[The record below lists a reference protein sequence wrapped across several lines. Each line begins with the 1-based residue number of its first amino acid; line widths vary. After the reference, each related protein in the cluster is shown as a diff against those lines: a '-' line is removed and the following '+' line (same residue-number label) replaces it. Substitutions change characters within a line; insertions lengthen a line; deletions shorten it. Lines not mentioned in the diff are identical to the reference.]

1 MKRIIILAFAAL
13 QFAAAEAQK
22 APIAPQASPK
32 TTQNGQGRHHG
43 QKNGQH
49 QNPEIRAARQAFFTE
64 KALPVMQAQH
74 KIMMGKLSAQD
85 IKFIESK
92 RQEQAQLKQK
102 MRLLRREMHKA
113 HKGGA
118 SPEAVQA
125 QFGEQLKAMRAEKEA
140 FYKTMESFV
149 SRNSNTLD
157 PIRAE
162 LKKVHE
168 EWRSE
173 RKELRQKL
181 ELNKPQNKEKGENKG
196 QNNPQR
202 HANKTARHEHRFI
215 DFILWDGKSNPM
227 PQRNSPEQRRAAKEI
242 TNPLHI
248 SSFPNP
254 AQGQT
259 TIRLQLPQAAKD
271 VSLRIIDTQ
280 GKTVFT
286 QNLKSLPAG
295 QQQIPVDISQLAA
308 GTYFYT
314 IIADGQTAAA
324 TMVVK

>member
-13 QFAAAEAQK
+13 QFVALEAQK
-22 APIAPQASPK
+22 APVAPQATPQK
-32 TTQNGQGRHHG
+32 TENSQGHGRHHG
-43 QKNGQH
+43 HRHGHHGRH
-49 QNPEIRAARQAFFTE
+49 QNPEMRAARQAFFAE

-74 KIMMGKLSAQD
+74 KIMMGQLSAQD

-92 RQEQAQLKQK
+92 RQEQAALNQK

-113 HKGGA
+113 HKNGA

-125 QFGEQLKAMRAEKEA
+125 QFGEQLKAVRSEKEA
-140 FYKTMESFV
+140 FYKTMEAFV
-149 SRNSNTLD
+149 SKNKTTLD
-157 PIRAE
+157 PIRDE

-168 EWRSE
+168 AWRAE
-173 RKELRQKL
+173 RKELQQKL
-181 ELNKPQNKEKGENKG
+181 NPQANPQAKA
-196 QNNPQR
+196 NPQR

-215 DFILWDGKSNPM
+215 DFILWDGQSNPM
-227 PQRNSPEQRRAAKEI
+227 PQRNSPEQRRAAKEA
-242 TNPLHI
+242 TNPLNI
-248 SSFPNP
+248 SSYPNP

-259 TIRLQLPQAAKD
+259 TIRLELPAAAKD
-271 VSLRIIDTQ
+271 VNLRIIDTQ

-314 IIADGQTAAA
+314 IVADGQTASA

>member
-13 QFAAAEAQK
+13 QFVALEAQK
-22 APIAPQASPK
+22 APITPQATPQK
-32 TTQNGQGRHHG
+32 TEKGQGHGGHNGHKHGHHG
-43 QKNGQH
+43 QR
-49 QNPEIRAARQAFFTE
+49 QNPEVRAARQAFFTE

-102 MRLLRREMHKA
+102 MRALRREMHKA
-113 HKGGA
+113 HKSGT

-125 QFGEQLKAMRAEKEA
+125 QFGEQLKAMHAEKEA
-140 FYKTMESFV
+140 FYKTMEAFV
-149 SRNSNTLD
+149 SKNKTTLD

-168 EWRSE
+168 EWRAE
-173 RKELRQKL
+173 RKALREKL
-181 ELNKPQNKEKGENKG
+181 NLDAPQNNAKA
-196 QNNPQR
+196 NPQR

-215 DFILWDGKSNPM
+215 DFILWDGQSNPM

-242 TNPLHI
+242 ANPLKI

-259 TIRLQLPQAAKD
+259 TIRLELPTAAKD
-271 VSLRIIDTQ
+271 VNLRIIDTQ

-295 QQQIPVDISQLAA
+295 QQQIAVDISQLPA
-308 GTYFYT
+308 GTYFYS

>member
-13 QFAAAEAQK
+13 QFVALEAQK
-22 APIAPQASPK
+22 APIAPQATPQK
-32 TTQNGQGRHHG
+32 TEQGQRHGGHHG
-43 QKNGQH
+43 QRHGQHGQH
-49 QNPEIRAARQAFFTE
+49 QNPEIRAARQAFFNE
-64 KALPVMQAQH
+64 KAMPLMQAQH

-92 RQEQAQLKQK
+92 RQEQAALNQK

-125 QFGEQLKAMRAEKEA
+125 QFGEQLKAMHSEKEA
-140 FYKTMESFV
+140 FYKTMEAFV
-149 SRNSNTLD
+149 SKNKATLD

-168 EWRSE
+168 EWRAE
-173 RKELRQKL
+173 RKELQQKI
-181 ELNKPQNKEKGENKG
+181 NPQANPQAKA
-196 QNNPQR
+196 NPQR

-215 DFILWDGKSNPM
+215 DFILWDGQSNPM

-242 TNPLHI
+242 ANPLNI
-248 SSFPNP
+248 SSYPNP

-259 TIRLQLPQAAKD
+259 TIRLELPTAAKD
-271 VSLRIIDTQ
+271 VNLRIIDTQ

-295 QQQIPVDISQLAA
+295 QQQIAVDISQLPA

-314 IIADGQTAAA
+314 IVADGQTAAA
-324 TMVVK
+324 TMVVQ